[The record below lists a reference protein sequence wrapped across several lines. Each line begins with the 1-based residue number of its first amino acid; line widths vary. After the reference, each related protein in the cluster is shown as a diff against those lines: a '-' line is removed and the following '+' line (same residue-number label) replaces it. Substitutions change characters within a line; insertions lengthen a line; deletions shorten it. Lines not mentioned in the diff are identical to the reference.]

1 MSRPCLHYEFCFGPW
16 RWFFYWRRLLE
27 FFFNFSAKV
36 MNFCHTKVPL
46 IFLGDVSMTT
56 FFFYLNLKIRH
67 VMAIDDQELLI
78 ILAVSCHR
86 KSLRNCIF
94 FPQKARNSAQ
104 HTFNGTIYSHITYRL
119 RFVVDW
125 IWTPGFP
132 LQWRLD
138 MIRLSERP
146 LNQIAKKP
154 KRQLAVTHLSPNA
167 RR

>member
-1 MSRPCLHYEFCFGPW
+1 MKMIF
-16 RWFFYWRRLLE
+16 LLE
-27 FFFNFSAKV
+27 TSPWVFFFNFSAKV

-67 VMAIDDQELLI
+67 VMAIDDQELII

-94 FPQKARNSAQ
+94 SLKRPAILLSICSMEPFTLILN
-104 HTFNGTIYSHITYRL
+104 IDYRFL
-119 RFVVDW
+119 VDW

-167 RR
+167 WR